1 MLGLCPLEKIKGVIH
16 TEMSFTQ
23 PHKADDKM
31 SKLLFNI
38 LRQVVVFY
46 IAELKKDY
54 NKKGFAFSYLDSN
67 PAQFSP
73 RATSQNS

>member
-46 IAELKKDY
+46 CILSSLKKITI
-54 NKKGFAFSYLDSN
+54 KRVLHFLI
-67 PAQFSP
+67 
-73 RATSQNS
+73 